1 MSSLKIESLFGVQG
15 RVAVITGGSQGL
27 GESCVHQALSA
38 LARAWVVNGG
48 HALITSRTE
57 ETLSKLCKELN
68 QCGPGKAEYVVGDLS
83 SKAGCLAVCTE
94 IKKRFQKIHVL
105 VNNAGTVLSAPFDD
119 VPEKEGWDD
128 VFDLNVK
135 AVFFMTSQLTPEL
148 AKDATNLDPGRVV
161 VISSAAA
168 FNTNTEPLRAFGI
181 SGKGTWS
188 YKASKAA
195 AVSLSTTLA
204 VTLGPKLITV
214 NTICPGFYRS
224 NMTKPFF
231 DKVGDSIEKEHP
243 MGRSGTPEDI
253 AGVFLFLTSR
263 AGAHV
268 SANYILSDGGS
279 IAAGKF
285 T

>member
-1 MSSLKIESLFGVQG
+1 MCANFSSLKIENLFGLQG
-15 RVAVITGGSQGL
+15 RVAVITGGSKGL
-27 GESCVHQALSA
+27 GEI

-57 ETLSKLCKELN
+57 QTLLKLCQELN

-83 SKAGCLAVCTE
+83 SKAGCLSVCAE

-105 VNNAGTVLSAPFDD
+105 VNNAGTILSAPFDN

-135 AVFFMTSQLTPEL
+135 AVFFMTSELTPEL
-148 AKDATNLDPGRVV
+148 EKDATNLDPGRVV

-168 FNTNTEPLRAFGI
+168 FNFNTEPLRAFGI
-181 SGKGTWS
+181 SGKGNWS
-188 YKASKAA
+188 YKASKGA
-195 AVSLSTTLA
+195 AVTLSTNLA
-204 VTLGPKLITV
+204 VTLGPKFITV
-214 NTICPGFYRS
+214 NTICPGFYPS
-224 NMTKPFF
+224 NMTKTLF
-231 DKVGDSIEKEHP
+231 DSIGESIDKEHP
-243 MGRSGTPEDI
+243 MGRSGTPEDL

-268 SANYILSDGGS
+268 SANHILSDGGA

>member
-1 MSSLKIESLFGVQG
+1 MSNWNGGNKLDGGIRGSGWNYMPILAIKACQTTSGPENLDGMVGQMGDVAEGKQVTTPSARAEPLRCWNLKRSVVAGILLKKRTEDISSANECRQVVVRLNMSSLKIESLFGVQG

-119 VPEKEGWDD
+119 VPEKG
-128 VFDLNVK
+128 NVD
-135 AVFFMTSQLTPEL
+135 FTLLCSFGSDTFYPLMLTSLKSLLLEATHWAL
-148 AKDATNLDPGRVV
+148 A
-161 VISSAAA
+161 I
-168 FNTNTEPLRAFGI
+168 
-181 SGKGTWS
+181 
-188 YKASKAA
+188 
-195 AVSLSTTLA
+195 
-204 VTLGPKLITV
+204 VT
-214 NTICPGFYRS
+214 
-224 NMTKPFF
+224 
-231 DKVGDSIEKEHP
+231 SIEQLGAEGLYKEP
-243 MGRSGTPEDI
+243 R
-253 AGVFLFLTSR
+253 V
-263 AGAHV
+263 
-268 SANYILSDGGS
+268 
-279 IAAGKF
+279 
-285 T
+285 